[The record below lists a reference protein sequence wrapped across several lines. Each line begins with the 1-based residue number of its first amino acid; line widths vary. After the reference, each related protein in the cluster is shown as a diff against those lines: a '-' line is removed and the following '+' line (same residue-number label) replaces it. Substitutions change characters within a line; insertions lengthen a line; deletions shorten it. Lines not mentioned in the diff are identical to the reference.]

1 MIESKK
7 INRLVFFTSETC
19 NLNCTYCAIAK
30 SAIKEYS
37 LEETEKI
44 KKSLISGEYV
54 DNMVKAINKLHANP
68 KNITGVD
75 LWGQEPT
82 LTLKEFASTF
92 PYLYSKFSN
101 IEKIFFSTN
110 AISNMDNILNLIK
123 TVEKTV
129 EKKFEIHIQF
139 SYDGYEF
146 TKKSR
151 GIEPNIILNN
161 IKYLIKSLNKINL
174 NNTYIR
180 MMFHNVL
187 SREIMKSYTTEE
199 EIKKYWKELD
209 NTVSLLRKIN
219 KNINVDIPK
228 TVHPGIENPVDATK
242 EEGEIFANF
251 VKHSI
256 NLKDEINSN
265 ILNNFL
271 DQRNGLNYLNKS
283 IDDILE
289 EMSEEGLDFNLNK
302 KISQSLS
309 CNPQS
314 FALKMRYNGQLI
326 HCQNVIFKTKK
337 EHFEKMNNS
346 DNNIYHKIL
355 SENNYYVN
363 LLTDKEEDIEKV
375 FNKYKILSECSFY
388 HFFCEILSLMVYL
401 AEANLIDTSYKYN
414 DYKIMRHAFIMT
426 HIINCLDNNIKETGS
441 ILGKSAEQIKFYCN
455 GVLDYIDDL
464 VYAEPFKEKRRKN

>member
-1 MIESKK
+1 MVESKN

-19 NLNCTYCAIAK
+19 NLNCKYCAIAK
-30 SAIKEYS
+30 SAIHDYS
-37 LEETEKI
+37 LEETQKI
-44 KKSLISGEYV
+44 KQSLISGLYV
-54 DNMVKAINKLHANP
+54 DNMVKAINKLNADP
-68 KNITGVD
+68 KKITGVD

-82 LTLKEFASTF
+82 ITLKEFSITF
-92 PYLYSKFSN
+92 PYLYSKFNN

-110 AISNMDNILNLIK
+110 AIANIDNILNLIITVDK
-123 TVEKTV
+123 TVK
-129 EKKFEIHIQF
+129 KKFEIHIQF

-151 GIEPNIILNN
+151 GIEPEVIINN
-161 IKYLIKSLNKINL
+161 IKYLIESLNQIELK
-174 NNTYIR
+174 NTQIR

-187 SREIMKSYTTEE
+187 SREIMKKYTTKE

-209 NTVSLLRKIN
+209 DTVLALKAINTNN
-219 KNINVDIPK
+219 KVDMPK
-228 TVHPGIENPVDATK
+228 SVHPGIENPVDATQ
-242 EEGEIFANF
+242 EEGRIFANF

-256 NLKDEINSN
+256 DLKEEINSN

-283 IDDILE
+283 IDDIIE
-289 EMSEEGLDFNLNK
+289 KISEEDFDFSLNK
-302 KISQSLS
+302 TISQSLT

-314 FALKMRYNGQLI
+314 FALKMRYDGQLI

-337 EHFEKMNNS
+337 ENFKQMNNN
-346 DNNIYHKIL
+346 DNNIYHEIL
-355 SENNYYVN
+355 SESDYYVN
-363 LLTDKEEDIEKV
+363 LLTGANKDIEKI
-375 FNKYKILSECSFY
+375 FNKYKILSECGFF
-388 HFFCEILSLMVYL
+388 HFFSEILSMMVYL
-401 AEANLIDTSYKYN
+401 AEADLIDKSYKYN

-455 GVLDYIDDL
+455 GVLDLIDDI
-464 VYAEPFKEKRRKN
+464 VYAEPFRERRGKK